1 MGKKKKPGLE
11 GIADILAGLKESTAL
26 GRNLEEAQI
35 WQRWPELAGMDFMPH
50 GRPLG
55 VREGTLIIEVDSA
68 VWMHKFAYTKRDL
81 VRRINRM
88 IGRNLVTDIYL
99 TLTEEEKLSDPQ
111 DRA

>member
-1 MGKKKKPGLE
+1 MGRKKKQGLE
-11 GIADILAGLKESTAL
+11 GIADILDSLKASTAL

-55 VREGTLIIEVDSA
+55 IREGMLIIEVDSA
-68 VWMHKFAYTKRDL
+68 VWMHKFAYVKRDL
-81 VRRINRM
+81 MRRINAA
-88 IGRNLVTDIYL
+88 IGRDLVTEIYL
-99 TLTEEEKLSDPQ
+99 TLTEEEKLRDPQ